1 MIVGVSTR
9 AFAESAHRAGYR
21 CRTVDAFGDLDQKAM
36 VENVALARDLGR
48 AYGVAAAVAIARRWP
63 GPAAYVANLENHPA
77 AVRRLAAGRRLL
89 GNGPEVLA
97 RVRDPFSLAAVLGS
111 AGVRMPRTL
120 PATEAGRADPGRA
133 WLRKPVRGGGG
144 SGVGPWRPGQPLGP
158 RAILQERLE
167 GTPGSIAFAADGRR
181 AVVLG
186 VSRQLI
192 GDAAFGATG
201 YRYAG
206 SIFPFVCDDA
216 DPASVAEQAAA
227 IAETVTAAFGLRGV
241 NGVDFVA
248 RDGELYVLEV
258 NPRYTASMELIERA
272 TGLSIFEAHVAALDG
287 ALPAPPAPP
296 SGAYGKAI
304 VYARRD
310 VVMAD
315 TRPWL
320 GRDDVRDL
328 PFPGERIRR
337 GRPVCTVFAR
347 APDARGCYA
356 GLVVAA
362 RAVEETLMREAS

>member
-9 AFAESAHRAGYR
+9 AFAESAVRAGYR

-36 VENVALARDLGR
+36 VENVALMRDIGR
-48 AYGVAAAVAIARRWP
+48 EYHAAAAVALARGLP
-63 GPAAYVANLENHPA
+63 GAAAYVANLENHPA

-89 GNGPEVLA
+89 GNEPAVLA
-97 RVRDPFSLAAVLGS
+97 RVRDPFALAAALRPC
-111 AGVRMPRTL
+111 GVRVPLTL
-120 PATEAGRADPGRA
+120 TVAEAGRADPGRA

-144 SGVGPWRPGQPLGP
+144 SGIGPWRPGLPLGP
-158 RAILQERLE
+158 RTIVQERLE

-186 VSRQLI
+186 ISRQLI
-192 GDAAFGATG
+192 GDARFGANG

-206 SIFPFVCDDA
+206 SILPFASDDA
-216 DPASVAEQAAA
+216 DPGCVAEQAAA

-248 RDGELYVLEV
+248 RDGTLYVLEV
-258 NPRYTASMELIERA
+258 NPRYTASMEVIERA
-272 TGLSIFEAHVAALDG
+272 SGLSIFEAHVAALAG
-287 ALPAPPAPP
+287 ELPAPRAPEP
-296 SGAYGKAI
+296 GAHGKAI
-304 VYARRD
+304 VFARRD
-310 VVMAD
+310 AVVAD

-320 GRDDVRDL
+320 ARDDVRDV

-347 APDARGCYA
+347 AADAQACYA
-356 GLVVAA
+356 GLVAAA
-362 RAVEETLMREAS
+362 RAVEETLMSEAS